1 MPKQPTKFY
10 LKRENGREK
19 YPGEN
24 SKKKEMEEKIYRL
37 KKKIKELER
46 NLKNEKKE
54 KKRSRIMG
62 LMVRRHDYRKPQTLY
77 A

>member
-24 SKKKEMEEKIYRL
+24 SKKKEMEEKFTDL
-37 KKKIKELER
+37 KK
-46 NLKNEKKE
+46 N
-54 KKRSRIMG
+54 
-62 LMVRRHDYRKPQTLY
+62 
-77 A
+77 

>member
-24 SKKKEMEEKIYRL
+24 SKKKEMKEKIYRL
-37 KKKIKELER
+37 KKKINELE
-46 NLKNEKKE
+46 K
-54 KKRSRIMG
+54 I
-62 LMVRRHDYRKPQTLY
+62 
-77 A
+77 